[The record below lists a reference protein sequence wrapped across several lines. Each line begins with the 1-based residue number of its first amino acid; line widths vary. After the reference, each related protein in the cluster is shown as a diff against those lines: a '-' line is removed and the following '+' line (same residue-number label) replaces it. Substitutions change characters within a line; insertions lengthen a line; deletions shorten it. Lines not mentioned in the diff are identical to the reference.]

1 MRISLLLVLLSI
13 FCLVNAFPHEEI
25 KKLSYLRAASEIND
39 QKYNEDFKAEEV
51 IPLASYKPA
60 VKYGEY

>member
-1 MRISLLLVLLSI
+1 
-13 FCLVNAFPHEEI
+13 LVNAFPHEEI